1 MKTNVVY
8 CGDCK
13 DILIE
18 KIPEESIDLIY
29 LDPPFFSGVN
39 YEKIWKNGAEDK
51 AYQEYWKEGI
61 NGFIR
66 FMEGRLSLCKDVLK
80 PTGSIYLHC
89 DWHASA
95 HLRLLMDRIFG
106 EKNFRNE
113 IVWHYTKMNMSNK
126 NWIQNH
132 DTIFFYTKTNIWTF
146 NVQFSEEESALKQR
160 LRNLIDDDNLIR
172 WKSVKT
178 IKQQL
183 LDSYVK
189 TVKRKLGRELNDN
202 DIILDFTIKDKKKID
217 NVWYIPFLKGNS
229 KEYLNY
235 PTQKPKKLLERI
247 IKASTNKDDIVLDP
261 MMGGGTVLAE
271 AEELKRKWIGI
282 DVSPIACEKTLTRLG
297 MRQDEMIIIPNC
309 FSHLE
314 KMSPEVFQH
323 WVVRRLGGQ
332 PSPTIS
338 VDGGID
344 GYTSF
349 DMIPIQVKKS
359 RDIGS
364 PPIRQFATDIQTRG
378 KKKGIF
384 VALSFNDGAKKI
396 IHELYNKLGVD
407 IELKTAED
415 MIK

>member
-18 KIPEESIDLIY
+18 EIPEESIDLIY

-66 FMEGRLSLCKDVLK
+66 FMEGRLSLCKLALK
-80 PTGSIYLHC
+80 STGSIYLHC
-89 DWHASA
+89 DHHANA

-106 EKNFRNE
+106 EKKFQRE
-113 IVWHYTKMNMSNK
+113 IIWDLGNPSGYKTLTK
-126 NWIQNH
+126 NWIRGH
-132 DTIFFYTKTNIWTF
+132 DTIFFYTKDNTFTF
-146 NVQFSEEESALKQR
+146 NKE
-160 LRNLIDDDNLIR
+160 
-172 WKSVKT
+172 
-178 IKQQL
+178 
-183 LDSYVK
+183 YVK
-189 TVKRKLGRELNDN
+189 
-202 DIILDFTIKDKKKID
+202 
-217 NVWYIPFLKGNS
+217 YS
-229 KEYLNY
+229 KEDLRKYPEKKDRKGLAVTDVWRDIPSIQKWGKEHSDSGGYL
-235 PTQKPKKLLERI
+235 TQKPLKLLERI
-247 IKASTNKDDIVLDP
+247 IKASSNENDIILDP
-261 MMGGGTVLAE
+261 MCGGGTTLLKAK
-271 AEELKRKWIGI
+271 ELGRKFIGI

-364 PPIRQFATDIQTRG
+364 PPIRQFATDIQTKG

-415 MIK
+415 IIK